1 MSAYVVIHASVKDA
15 DKFKEYGAAA
25 GPIVKAHNGE
35 LVTAGHL
42 KSVLHGDEPRDRCVI
57 IKFDDVAAAEGWYN
71 SPEYQAVIPIR
82 NEALDSVFIVVE

>member
-42 KSVLHGDEPRDRCVI
+42 KSVLHGDEARDRCVI
-57 IKFDDVAAAEGWYN
+57 IRFDDAAAAEGWYN

-82 NEALDSVFIVVE
+82 NEALDSVFMVIE